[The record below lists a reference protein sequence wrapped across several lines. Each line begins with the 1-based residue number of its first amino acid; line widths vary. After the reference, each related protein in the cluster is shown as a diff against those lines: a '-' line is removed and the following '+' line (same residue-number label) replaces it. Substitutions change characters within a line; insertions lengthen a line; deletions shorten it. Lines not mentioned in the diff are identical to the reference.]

1 MTYEERTSGIF
12 SHIAE
17 RKAGELREKNRQLAE
32 EVNFYRGILSV
43 LYNSIPEVKRA
54 IDEMAERGKQE
65 EG

>member
-17 RKAGELREKNRQLAE
+17 RKAEELREKNRQLAE
-32 EVNFYRGILSV
+32 EVNFYKGILSV

-54 IDEMAERGKQE
+54 IDEMAERVKQD